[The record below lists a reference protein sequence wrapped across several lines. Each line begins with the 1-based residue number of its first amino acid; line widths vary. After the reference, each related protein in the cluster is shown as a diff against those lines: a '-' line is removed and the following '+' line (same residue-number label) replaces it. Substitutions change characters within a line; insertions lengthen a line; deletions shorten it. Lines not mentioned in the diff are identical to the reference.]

1 MVSQIQNSNFFP
13 VENIVFSH
21 PKKKKKK
28 KKKEILPN
36 QKKRGCGG
44 GFAKDNRKEGYNSLR
59 ERNITKPKV
68 TTAKTIVTEYPFWRI
83 AIGSST
89 IPITPESRLP
99 RMDRIPTD
107 DTTRSNEWT
116 TRGNRINPD
125 GSACNQ

>member
-13 VENIVFSH
+13 VENISLFPSKKVQ
-21 PKKKKKK
+21 KKKKKE

-68 TTAKTIVTEYPFWRI
+68 TTAKTIVTEYPF
-83 AIGSST
+83 
-89 IPITPESRLP
+89 
-99 RMDRIPTD
+99 
-107 DTTRSNEWT
+107 
-116 TRGNRINPD
+116 
-125 GSACNQ
+125 